1 MVLSQN
7 QSNDLGYHS
16 RGCQLNQ
23 GYDFVIGMT
32 PSSYLV
38 HQIGQDYGIRFH
50 KCCSVMKAKTISNST
65 YCPFYFS
72 KVWSTTQH
80 VGNSDD
86 NPEGKPPQ
94 LSRWHAHQGTVVSV
108 EYLSLEQGALLLT
121 ASEDCTARL
130 WTLGGQYIGMFGQVS
145 IALIIFWLPML
156 EDHSV
161 FTASFLTSFVV

>member
-1 MVLSQN
+1 MFALRFEYLDGVGLFALGTASLKPQHLRTMTLITQHKPIERATDMV
-7 QSNDLGYHS
+7 
-16 RGCQLNQ
+16 
-23 GYDFVIGMT
+23 FMT
-32 PSSYLV
+32 
-38 HQIGQDYGIRFH
+38 
-50 KCCSVMKAKTISNST
+50 KTISNST

-130 WTLGGQYIGMFGQVS
+130 WTLEGQYIGMFGQVS